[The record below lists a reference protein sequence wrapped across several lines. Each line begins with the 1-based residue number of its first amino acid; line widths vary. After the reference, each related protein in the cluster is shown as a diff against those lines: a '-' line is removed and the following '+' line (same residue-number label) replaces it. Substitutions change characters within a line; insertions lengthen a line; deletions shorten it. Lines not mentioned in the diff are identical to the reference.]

1 MQTYKTFVRGTVRC
15 PLCRMEIT
23 AELNGD
29 ELDNLKKKLADTKLQ
44 YDTAKGNY
52 ITACEE
58 NTKLKRML
66 AVCEREKGELEA
78 VNELEKRTLEA
89 ANERQ
94 KNILENT
101 ILSLRTKITMQFIGR
116 ELDDLKKKLEDTEL
130 QRDTAYKFI
139 NAMYNDI
146 STAYDQMLNAEQD
159 RDIAEGNYKKAYEE
173 NMKLEI
179 MLAVCEREKVN
190 DSAANERERKILLND
205 IRERDSTTRD
215 LRIEINKLRKI
226 NVRNNNDW
234 DWCHLRSEYK
244 AAEAELKETNIA
256 LNTHKKAAAR
266 AVAWNKQ
273 VVGTLVAVIA
283 VLLVVVMAR

>member
-1 MQTYKTFVRGTVRC
+1 M
-15 PLCRMEIT
+15 P
-23 AELNGD
+23 
-29 ELDNLKKKLADTKLQ
+29 
-44 YDTAKGNY
+44 
-52 ITACEE
+52 
-58 NTKLKRML
+58 
-66 AVCEREKGELEA
+66 
-78 VNELEKRTLEA
+78 A

-101 ILSLRTKITMQFIGR
+101 IFSLRTKFTMQFNGR

-130 QRDTAYKFI
+130 QRDTAYKYI

-179 MLAVCEREKVN
+179 MLAVCEREKGN
-190 DSAANERERKILLND
+190 DALANERERKILLND
-205 IRERDSTTRD
+205 IRERESTALD
-215 LRIEINKLRKI
+215 LRIEINKLRKL

-234 DWCHLRSEYK
+234 DWCHMRSQYK
-244 AAEAELKETNIA
+244 AAEAEIEETNIA